1 MGSMFCK
8 TVCVQRK
15 NTVCKKTASW
25 HLLFAIAILHG
36 VGQDKE
42 RHGEALFTQLIHK
55 SHTLKIVGRREK
67 GGVQMSELEWRVF
80 MGGGEGRNTA
90 RVHGNHT
97 AGAKVLSAYWACT
110 QWWYT
115 LSSPHGADQVCLN
128 ANIPPFVYCKKVT
141 S

>member
-8 TVCVQRK
+8 TICVQWK

-25 HLLFAIAILHG
+25 HLLFAIVILHG

-67 GGVQMSELEWRVF
+67 GGVQMSEFEWRVF
-80 MGGGEGRNTA
+80 MWGVKGGTQHVCMETTQQGLRYCL
-90 RVHGNHT
+90 HT
-97 AGAKVLSAYWACT
+97 GHAHSGG
-110 QWWYT
+110 T
-115 LSSPHGADQVCLN
+115 LYQVPMGQTRY
-128 ANIPPFVYCKKVT
+128 A
-141 S
+141 